1 MPAGWKS
8 AALLEKRA
16 LELSALKLVMSL
28 NHSIERLDPLRIQ
41 PFHEMKRHN
50 LEQIN
55 LCNKLISFLN
65 LDLKSKFSRE
75 IIIIIYFSKIRL
87 VSSQLDVI
95 LPH

>member
-1 MPAGWKS
+1 MGVILPAGWKS

-50 LEQIN
+50 LGQIN

-65 LDLKSKFSRE
+65 LDLKSSDFLRPLHLE
-75 IIIIIYFSKIRL
+75 MEVY
-87 VSSQLDVI
+87 
-95 LPH
+95 